1 VLAHVRYVAAGLF
14 RQLPHRQLSVG
25 ERLKHAQALRI
36 GEGPCHRRTPL
47 PYSVQIANV
56 DHAANIQ
63 QFAQGRKEMAGRDG
77 PEQGP
82 IGRFPQPCG
91 GEFGAV
97 TPGKWRR
104 RAVPVRRS
112 VGYDGAM
119 EDGGDFG
126 GGFGG
131 GMGDPRGAGGAGGI
145 GQGGFGA
152 GGIGGLG
159 PGQLQGLAGVLG
171 LGGTQG
177 HDARDQRG
185 MRIGGRDAR
194 DVRTQT
200 GRDANRD
207 GGAEKLA
214 TIEIHGE
221 GRLAAP
227 NAVSEQATVSIDSAG
242 LTLEIGSARPIRAGY
257 RDISLITIQQAT
269 VLLVLGEGPD
279 SMRFILERFG
289 DRLGPMVRLL
299 RELRL
304 KQRLTDGL
312 VKVPDDPAEL
322 VEFAWM
328 PTTAPLGPGPDGP
341 MAAASGVGQLVVQP
355 WGFVVCPLDE
365 RLTWIHF
372 RRASIATVKPGGPG
386 DIVVDGDP
394 GTLTLRGL
402 GAAATRMHDTLAKLR
417 DGAFADAAGFVDQ
430 LMTDAPFGVRQK
442 ASDLLVDGRPVRPGT
457 FGDTGWPIVET
468 AVLGEP
474 TFAES
479 YQSLCATAGAAAPRW
494 IAMSPVD
501 PGGKDPK
508 IWFLIAMPGNLVALE
523 LVTAGAHA
531 TYFYRVMPRAQY
543 RGEPPEQLGVA
554 AEKAVR
560 DISEALVDCR
570 FLREPMALP
579 ANQLRLPKYLRYRLA
594 LAVLPS
600 LAWARARFVARV
612 AHRDPASWSA
622 AVADLIRWHSTAT
635 DEAAEWHGRASQEM
649 QVAAAGGDGGD
660 EDSGDG
666 GDAVDAPGEG
676 GGEAAAD
683 PTGAGQPGGAATTKT
698 RPSGTPG

>member
-1 VLAHVRYVAAGLF
+1 
-14 RQLPHRQLSVG
+14 
-25 ERLKHAQALRI
+25 
-36 GEGPCHRRTPL
+36 
-47 PYSVQIANV
+47 
-56 DHAANIQ
+56 
-63 QFAQGRKEMAGRDG
+63 
-77 PEQGP
+77 
-82 IGRFPQPCG
+82 
-91 GEFGAV
+91 
-97 TPGKWRR
+97 
-104 RAVPVRRS
+104 
-112 VGYDGAM
+112 M
-119 EDGGDFG
+119 EDGGGFGGGMG

-131 GMGDPRGAGGAGGI
+131 GMGDPRGAGGAGG
-145 GQGGFGA
+145 A
-152 GGIGGLG
+152 GGLN
-159 PGQLQGLAGVLG
+159 PGQLQGLAGALG
-171 LGGTQG
+171 LGGMQG
-177 HDARDQRG
+177 HDARDPRG
-185 MRIGGRDAR
+185 MRAGGRDAR

-200 GRDANRD
+200 GRDATRD
-207 GGAEKLA
+207 GGDGKKLE

-227 NAVSEQATVSIDSAG
+227 NTTPEPATVSIDATG
-242 LTLEIGSARPIRAGY
+242 LTLEIGSGHPIRAGY
-257 RDISLITIQQAT
+257 RDISLIAIQNAT

-279 SMRFILERFG
+279 AMRFILEKFA

-322 VEFAWM
+322 VEFGWT

-341 MAAASGVGQLVVQP
+341 PAPATGVGQLVVQP

-365 RLTWIHF
+365 RVSWIHF
-372 RRASIATVKPGGPG
+372 RRASIATVKPAGPG
-386 DIVVDGDP
+386 DVAIDGDP

-402 GAAATRMHDTLAKLR
+402 GPAATRMHDTLAKLR

-442 ASDLLVDGRPVRPGT
+442 ASDLLVDGRPIRPEA
-457 FGDTGWPIVET
+457 FGDSGWPIVET

-474 TFAES
+474 TFAAS
-479 YQSLCATAGAAAPRW
+479 YQSLCETAGPAAPRW
-494 IAMSPVD
+494 VAMSPVD
-501 PGGKDPK
+501 PGGKDPR

-531 TYFYRVMPRAQY
+531 TYFYRVVPRAQY
-543 RGEPPEQLGVA
+543 KGEPPEKLGIA

-579 ANQLRLPKYLRYRLA
+579 ADQLRLPKYLRYRLA

-600 LAWARARFVARV
+600 LAWARSRFVARIV
-612 AHRDPASWSA
+612 HRDPASWSA
-622 AVADLIRWHSTAT
+622 AVADLIRWHSAAP
-635 DEAAEWHGRASQEM
+635 DEAAEWPGRAAQEA

-660 EDSGDG
+660 GDSDAADGDG
-666 GDAVDAPGEG
+666 SSADS
-676 GGEAAAD
+676 AAD
-683 PTGAGQPGGAATTKT
+683 PTAGGEPGGSAAGATKKSK
-698 RPSGTPG
+698 PSGTTG